1 MRPIDIKHVLLA
13 SAVLAAIAAI
23 ALWSWN
29 TLATLF
35 SLPAAD
41 MRHAVAALLLLA
53 MLRGLLLPAY
63 PRRRRRRWHAH
74 RAR

>member
-1 MRPIDIKHVLLA
+1 MHPIDIKHALLA
-13 SAVLAAIAAI
+13 SAVLVAIAAI

-35 SLPAAD
+35 GLPAAD
-41 MRHAVAALLLLA
+41 LRHAIAALLLIA
-53 MLRGLLLPAY
+53 TLRGLLLPAH

-74 RAR
+74 RTR

>member
-1 MRPIDIKHVLLA
+1 MHPIDIKHVLLA
-13 SAVLAAIAAI
+13 SAALAAIAAV

-35 SLPAAD
+35 GLPAAEL
-41 MRHAVAALLLLA
+41 RHAVAALLLLA
-53 MLRGLLLPAY
+53 ALRGLLLPAH
-63 PRRRRRRWHAH
+63 PRRRRRLGHAH

>member
-13 SAVLAAIAAI
+13 TAALAAIAVM

-29 TLATLF
+29 TLATQF
-35 SLPAAD
+35 GLPAAD
-41 MRHAVAALLLLA
+41 LRHAVAALLLTA
-53 MLRGLLLPAY
+53 SLRGLLLPAHS
-63 PRRRRRRWHAH
+63 RRRRRRWHAH

>member
-1 MRPIDIKHVLLA
+1 MHPINFKHALLA

-53 MLRGLLLPAY
+53 TLRGLLLPGH
-63 PRRRRRRWHAH
+63 PRRRRRRWHG
-74 RAR
+74 AR

>member
-13 SAVLAAIAAI
+13 SAVLAAVAAV

-29 TLATLF
+29 TLAALF
-35 SLPAAD
+35 GLPGAD
-41 MRHAVAALLLLA
+41 LRHAVAALLLIA
-53 MLRGLLLPAY
+53 TLRGLLLPAHL
-63 PRRRRRRWHAH
+63 PRQRRRRHVR